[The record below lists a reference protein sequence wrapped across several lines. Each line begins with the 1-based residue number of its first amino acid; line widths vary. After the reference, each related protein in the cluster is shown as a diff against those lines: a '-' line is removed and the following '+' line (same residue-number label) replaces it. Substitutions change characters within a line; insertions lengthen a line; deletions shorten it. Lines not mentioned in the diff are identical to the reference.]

1 MRDLHWFLLGM
12 AQVAYGLHLINCRPL
27 ERKLGIPL
35 CILGVTF
42 IIVGQI
48 GFYELLSRHFILLA
62 VLFSIAILM
71 ICILIVISFQKK

>member
-1 MRDLHWFLLGM
+1 MDDWFLWGI
-12 AQVAYGLHLINCRPL
+12 AQVAYGLHLINCRPS

-42 IIVGQI
+42 ITIGQI
-48 GFYELLSRHFILLA
+48 GFYELLNSHFILLV

-71 ICILIVISFQKK
+71 ICILIVISLQKK